1 MESSVSFVTVEE
13 KDTGFSSKWNIERED
28 DEPTNKKQKPDKA
41 NCSDMDLMIKQL
53 TAVIR
58 EFEQHEF
65 RSIVVQG
72 EDRSAEIDGVTGGMI
87 CLVRTA
93 WKLNNILSEHL
104 VFYKKLKKKR
114 EKQINNEAMH
124 DSFEYM
130 GFYKKHFLRM
140 KRWWNERASQ
150 PPP

>member
-1 MESSVSFVTVEE
+1 MSFVTVEE
-13 KDTGFSSKWNIERED
+13 KDTSFSSKWNIERED

-41 NCSDMDLMIKQL
+41 NCFDMDLMIKQL
-53 TAVIR
+53 TAVSR
-58 EFEQHEF
+58 EFEEHEF
-65 RSIVVQG
+65 RSIVDVLG
-72 EDRSAEIDGVTGGMI
+72 EDRTAQIDGVIRSMI
-87 CLVRTA
+87 CLVKTA
-93 WKLNNILSEHL
+93 WKLNNTLSEHL

-124 DSFEYM
+124 DSFEHT

-140 KRWWNERASQ
+140 KRWRNERGSQ

>member
-1 MESSVSFVTVEE
+1 
-13 KDTGFSSKWNIERED
+13 
-28 DEPTNKKQKPDKA
+28 
-41 NCSDMDLMIKQL
+41 MDLMIKQL
-53 TAVIR
+53 TAVSR
-58 EFEQHEF
+58 EFEEHEF
-65 RSIVVQG
+65 RSIVDVLG
-72 EDRSAEIDGVTGGMI
+72 EDRSAQIDGVIRSMI
-87 CLVRTA
+87 CLVKTA

-124 DSFEYM
+124 DSFEHT

-140 KRWWNERASQ
+140 KRWRNERGSQ

>member
-1 MESSVSFVTVEE
+1 
-13 KDTGFSSKWNIERED
+13 
-28 DEPTNKKQKPDKA
+28 
-41 NCSDMDLMIKQL
+41 MDLMIKQL

-58 EFEQHEF
+58 EFEGHEF

-124 DSFEYM
+124 DSFEHT

-140 KRWWNERASQ
+140 KRWRNERGSQ